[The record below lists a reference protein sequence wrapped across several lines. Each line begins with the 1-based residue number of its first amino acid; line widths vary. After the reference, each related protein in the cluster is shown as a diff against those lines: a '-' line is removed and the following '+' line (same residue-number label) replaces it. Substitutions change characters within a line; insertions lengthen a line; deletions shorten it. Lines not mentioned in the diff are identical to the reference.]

1 MMMRV
6 FSFNVKTFLF
16 FLNAYKNTFTCIINV
31 YKDWSQRP
39 IYQLAVIPVGNNTKL
54 CNVLLSHIGPRNM
67 RTMIAHYT
75 NATTLQSCLTKI
87 ITV

>member
-16 FLNAYKNTFTCIINV
+16 FLNAYKNSFTCI
-31 YKDWSQRP
+31 YKRIQGLESASN
-39 IYQLAVIPVGNNTKL
+39 LPVGNNTKL